1 MERRLQPETVH
12 FAQLDWQ
19 DEGVP
24 VSRQFGDTYFSS
36 AGGLAETRHV
46 FLAGNGLPERFR
58 PGFRIAEL
66 GFGTGLNLLAAWS
79 DWLASGQT
87 GQLSYVGFEAFPVP
101 SSAMERVFAQ
111 WPELSELSRQL
122 IDCWSDGWTRLK
134 TASLDAEIIIGDARE
149 TVEAWDG
156 DADAWFLDGF
166 SPSRNPE
173 LWEAGLLRSV
183 AVRTVPNGTFATFTA
198 AGHVRRLLGASGFS
212 VFRAPG
218 FGRKRHM
225 THGWKAGPGIV
236 TEG

>member
-1 MERRLQPETVH
+1 MERRLQPEKDR

-19 DEGVP
+19 GQGVP

-46 FLAGNGLPERFR
+46 FLAGNRLPERFR

-79 DWLASGQT
+79 DWLTSGQT
-87 GQLSYVGFEAFPVP
+87 GKLSYVGFEAFPVS

-111 WPELSELSRQL
+111 WPELSALSRQL
-122 IDCWSDGWTRLK
+122 IDCWSDGQTRLK
-134 TASLDAEIIIGDARE
+134 TASLEAEIIIGDARE
-149 TVEAWDG
+149 TVEAWEG
-156 DADAWFLDGF
+156 AADAWFLDGF
-166 SPSRNPE
+166 SPSCNPE

-183 AVRTVPNGTFATFTA
+183 AVRTVPNGTFATYTS
-198 AGHVRRLLGASGFS
+198 AGHVRRRLGASGFS
-212 VFRAPG
+212 VCRAPG

-225 THGWKAGPGIV
+225 THGWKAGPGFAAQ
-236 TEG
+236 G